1 MRTTLTAFSILLTS
15 QLALGQDLILL
26 DKTQGNWKAINSLS
40 DLPPNQVSRVLR
52 IRLGEAPDDPED
64 PEPDLLTKIKQANQR
79 WLDTDQRRAAILRL
93 FEVIKRLNL
102 DDPSGAVKTALDQL
116 IRNTDDAGIKGWRL
130 QVEGVTRWTK
140 EAVNAVVDS
149 FAGSA
154 VADMSDAQISAAA
167 GEWWKIIL
175 QIILALI
182 EEWLNRDNV
191 SAYRPPEYDVS
202 DLGTKLASLRFQG
215 VRERETVPQVAA
227 GFMRFCCYGK

>member
-1 MRTTLTAFSILLTS
+1 MIRLAAVLPIFLSMAAMTS
-15 QLALGQDLILL
+15 GQDLILL
-26 DKTQGNWKAINSLS
+26 DKTGGTWQAINSLS
-40 DLPPNQVSRVLR
+40 ELPANQVSRVLR
-52 IRLGEAPDDPED
+52 IRLGEDPVD
-64 PEPDLLTKIKQANQR
+64 PEPDLLAKIKQANQR

-93 FEVIKRLNL
+93 FEVIKRLDL
-102 DDPSGAVKTALDQL
+102 GDPSGAVKTALDQL

-130 QVEGVTRWTK
+130 QVEGATRWSK

-191 SAYRPPEYDVS
+191 SAYRPPEYEVS
-202 DLGTKLASLRFQG
+202 DLGTKLASLRFRG
-215 VRERETVPQVAA
+215 VREREAVPQVAA
-227 GFMRFCCYGK
+227 GFMRGVCP